1 MVSSSGRS
9 MDGVVASSCS
19 RTIPLYSKH
28 ALRMMIVVIIAA
40 APNHSD
46 IGCHAMAACLAP
58 ASLGNTTVADERTQD
73 QQVRISGPR
82 DRRALQMINSTKMT
96 LVPPC
101 FLSVVLVLY
110 QDNNNPFA
118 CLLPCVSVDRQ
129 RRIGKCIQV
138 QTIGWTEH
146 LSIRHV
152 LPSFPRHPPQFNSTM
167 NERTEQNRGAE

>member
-1 MVSSSGRS
+1 
-9 MDGVVASSCS
+9 
-19 RTIPLYSKH
+19 LYLAFQSNTTLCSKH
-28 ALRMMIVVIIAA
+28 ALRMMIMIIIAA

-58 ASLGNTTVADERTQD
+58 ASLGNTTVADKRTQD

-82 DRRALQMINSTKMT
+82 DRRALQMINASCLWYSYSTKT
-96 LVPPC
+96 TTIPL
-101 FLSVVLVLY
+101 L
-110 QDNNNPFA
+110 A
-118 CLLPCVSVDRQ
+118 CLLDSLRVSVSVDRQ

-146 LSIRHV
+146 LSIRHA